1 MTQLK
6 KLFMKHNFSK
16 NLKSA
21 KTTAMQSS
29 LVVAA
34 AIAICFPSTSKAVDT
49 ILYDNGSTVKM
60 DLNSSIGVHHW
71 DVDGVN
77 NQLEKQW
84 FYYRVGGGLAQ
95 PINNISTGVVNYN
108 TGNSLG
114 VTYTSAGSF
123 SLKVEYSLTGGGVGS
138 GNGDMLETISIIN
151 LGTNS
156 LDFHLFQYSNF
167 DLLGTPANDS
177 VGIAFNGSGYDSAV
191 HWEGAYGI
199 SEGIVSPEANRAEAN
214 LYSNT
219 ETSLTTVAGY
229 NLNNN
234 LTQLNGDVTWAF
246 QWDNEIAVNDG
257 LFIFKDK
264 SMSIAPIPE
273 PSSVALLALGIAAL
287 GLKTRRSVK

>member
-1 MTQLK
+1 
-6 KLFMKHNFSK
+6 MKNQDFLPSK
-16 NLKSA
+16 SPKTITSQSA
-21 KTTAMQSS
+21 
-29 LVVAA
+29 LVIAL
-34 AIAICFPSTSKAVDT
+34 AIAACYPVSSQAVNH
-49 ILYDNGSTVKM
+49 ILSDNGSSVQV
-60 DLNSSIGVHHW
+60 DVDSSIGMHWW

-77 NQLEKQW
+77 NQLQKQW
-84 FYYRVGGGLAQ
+84 FYYRIGGGLAQ
-95 PINNISTGVVNYN
+95 PINSISTASVDYS
-108 TGNSLG
+108 TANSLG

-123 SLKVEYSLTGGGVGS
+123 SLSVEYALNGGGIGS
-138 GNGDMLETISIIN
+138 GNGDILETISVLN
-151 LGTNS
+151 LGATS

-167 DLLGTPANDS
+167 DLLGTPGNDS
-177 VGIAFNGSGYDSAV
+177 VSIASTGTGYDSAV

-199 SEGIVSPEANRAEAN
+199 TEGIVSPEASRAEAN

-273 PSSVALLALGIAAL
+273 PSSMALVALGLAAL
-287 GLKTRRSVK
+287 GLKARRSAK

>member
-1 MTQLK
+1 
-6 KLFMKHNFSK
+6 MKNLASHNFSIGS
-16 NLKSA
+16 LPKSA
-21 KTTAMQSS
+21 
-29 LVVAA
+29 LLVAA
-34 AIAICFPSTSKAVDT
+34 AIAACYPVSSQAVNHT
-49 ILYDNGSTVKM
+49 LSDNGSTAQVEV
-60 DLNSSIGVHHW
+60 DSSAGMHWW

-77 NQLEKQW
+77 NQLQKQW
-84 FYYRVGGGLAQ
+84 FYYRVGSGLAQ
-95 PINNISTGVVNYN
+95 SINTISTAVVNYS
-108 TGNSLG
+108 TLNSLG

-123 SLKVEYSLTGGGVGS
+123 SLSVEYSLTGGGIGS
-138 GNGDMLETISIIN
+138 GNGDMLETIGIIN
-151 LGTNS
+151 LGATS

-167 DLLGTPANDS
+167 DLLGTPGNDS

-219 ETSLTTVAGY
+219 ETSLMTVAGY

-246 QWDNEIAVNDG
+246 QWDNEIAVNNG

-273 PSSVALLALGIAAL
+273 PSSMALLALGMAVI
-287 GLKTRRSVK
+287 GLKTRRLVK